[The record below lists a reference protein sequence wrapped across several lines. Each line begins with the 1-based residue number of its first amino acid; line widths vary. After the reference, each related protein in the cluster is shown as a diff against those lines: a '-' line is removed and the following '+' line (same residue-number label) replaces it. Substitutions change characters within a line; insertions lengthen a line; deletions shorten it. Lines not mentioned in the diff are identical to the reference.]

1 MMYLN
6 GYPAVFDGIAPE
18 IFKLVP
24 DIWLS
29 FPERCIKPRTNGG
42 LPYGEMIQRSKWK
55 GRNSGSRKGFPSSV

>member
-6 GYPAVFDGIAPE
+6 GYLAVFDGIAPE
-18 IFKLVP
+18 ILKLVP

-29 FPERCIKPRTNGG
+29 FPERCIKPRTIGG

-55 GRNSGSRKGFPSSV
+55 GRNSGARKRFSSSV